1 MIEDFH
7 EIVALWDKHLLTVRT
22 IEHLEMF
29 SIALIISVIIGVSV
43 GVLIYIRPGIA
54 SPALNFLNILE
65 TIPDLA
71 LLVILLPLLRLGTGP
86 TIAASV
92 IYSVLPIARNTYT
105 GLKGVDSKYIYVA
118 EAIGL
123 SPRDILLKVRIPMSL
138 PLIAGGIRIALV
150 FTMGVVTLGGLVAA
164 GGLGT
169 VLQNGIQLYEKDAI
183 LLAGLWTGILAV
195 ILDLG
200 AGRIE
205 KELYKRYGTWQPQK

>member
-92 IYSVLPIARNTYT
+92 IYSVLPI
-105 GLKGVDSKYIYVA
+105 
-118 EAIGL
+118 
-123 SPRDILLKVRIPMSL
+123 
-138 PLIAGGIRIALV
+138 
-150 FTMGVVTLGGLVAA
+150 
-164 GGLGT
+164 
-169 VLQNGIQLYEKDAI
+169 
-183 LLAGLWTGILAV
+183 
-195 ILDLG
+195 
-200 AGRIE
+200 
-205 KELYKRYGTWQPQK
+205 